1 MNEQEYHLYQTEIA
15 DTTDQAH
22 HYDQDSTWA
31 VETHDARLTAFL
43 RSTGATEQPC
53 LHDGRI
59 FVVDAKQLIQFVAES
74 SGLAVEFRSQKRRQL
89 TDQQREAKRLAM
101 AAINAKKRGELSTI
115 TRGFASQISTVA
127 VTPDSWEGTHAL

>member
-1 MNEQEYHLYQTEIA
+1 MNEQEYHLYQSEIA

-53 LHDGRI
+53 LHDGKI
-59 FVVDAKQLIQFVAES
+59 FFCDAKQLILFIAES
-74 SGLAVEFRSQKRRQL
+74 SGLAVEFRNQKRRQL
-89 TDQQREAKRLAM
+89 TEEQREAKRQAM